1 MSVKHLVIG
10 TPAPYY
16 KTKLFYV
23 FKYKVSF
30 RACLCSTHQ
39 VFVYIKH
46 LENCLYQNVKNNQS
60 INQSIHFHYCTNV
73 SMQWINRILDPLESF
88 IKIVFESFVYV
99 FLFSDIIIKYFFKRC
114 FYTFLIQNFA

>member
-46 LENCLYQNVKNNQS
+46 LENCLYQNVKNNQYKNKS
-60 INQSIHFHYCTNV
+60 CNSNIEKFNLIHN
-73 SMQWINRILDPLESF
+73 NKNL
-88 IKIVFESFVYV
+88 IKE
-99 FLFSDIIIKYFFKRC
+99 
-114 FYTFLIQNFA
+114 